1 MSAKEAN
8 MRRTTAVMHAQRAL
22 PLPRGW
28 LIVGFALAS
37 WAVFAL
43 LWAGMNQLFQFVSLA
58 L

>member
-1 MSAKEAN
+1 
-8 MRRTTAVMHAQRAL
+8 MHAQHAL

-43 LWAGMNQLFQFVSLA
+43 LWAGMGQLFQFVSA
-58 L
+58 VI

>member
-1 MSAKEAN
+1 MPAKEAN
-8 MRRTTAVMHAQRAL
+8 MRRTTAVMPLQHAL